1 MSQSAHLITPDG
13 KNIELPAEVYRQ
25 VKRLLATRN
34 PKRHGRSRA
43 QIDSILHASYGML
56 AGKDSLTEAL
66 LAERKADYNRE
77 EARIKHYK
85 G

>member
-25 VKRLLATRN
+25 VKRLLETRN
-34 PKRHGRSRA
+34 PKRRVRSRA
-43 QIDSILHASYGML
+43 QIDSVLHASYGML
-56 AGKDSLTEAL
+56 AGNDSLTEAL
-66 LAERKADYNRE
+66 LAERKAEYNRE
-77 EARIKHYK
+77 EARTKHYK

>member
-13 KNIELPAEVYRQ
+13 KNIELPAEVYLQ

-34 PKRHGRSRA
+34 PKRKARSRS
-43 QIDSILHASYGML
+43 QINSILHASYGML
-56 AGKDSLTEAL
+56 AGNDSLTESL

-77 EARIKHYK
+77 EARIKHSK

>member
-13 KNIELPAEVYRQ
+13 KSIELPAEVYRQ

-34 PKRHGRSRA
+34 LKRPVRSRT
-43 QIDSILHASYGML
+43 QIDAVLHATYGML

-66 LAERKADYNRE
+66 LAERKAE
-77 EARIKHYK
+77 FPLS
-85 G
+85 

>member
-1 MSQSAHLITPDG
+1 
-13 KNIELPAEVYRQ
+13 
-25 VKRLLATRN
+25 
-34 PKRHGRSRA
+34 
-43 QIDSILHASYGML
+43 ML

-77 EARIKHYK
+77 ETRIKHYK

>member
-34 PKRHGRSRA
+34 PKRHVRSRA
-43 QIDSILHASYGML
+43 QINSVLQASYGML

-66 LAERKADYNRE
+66 LAERKADYNHE
-77 EARIKHYK
+77 EARIKHFK

>member
-13 KNIELPAEVYRQ
+13 KNIELPVEVYRQ

-34 PKRHGRSRA
+34 PKRHIRSRA

-56 AGKDSLTEAL
+56 AGNDSLTEAL
-66 LAERKADYNRE
+66 LAERKADYDRE
-77 EARIKHYK
+77 ETRIKYSK

>member
-34 PKRHGRSRA
+34 LKGHARSRA
-43 QIDSILHASYGML
+43 QIDSVLHASYGML

-66 LAERKADYNRE
+66 LAERKADYHRE
-77 EARIKHYK
+77 ESRIKHYK